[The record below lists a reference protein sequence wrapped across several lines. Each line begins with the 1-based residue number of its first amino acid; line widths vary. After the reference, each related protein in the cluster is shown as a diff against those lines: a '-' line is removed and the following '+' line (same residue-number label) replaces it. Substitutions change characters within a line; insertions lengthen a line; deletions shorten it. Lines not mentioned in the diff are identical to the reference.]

1 MTSAPIYTPF
11 EMTAMGTG
19 HWVKYFEWMN
29 QWKNQIRSLWKWKVL
44 DDLWCQES
52 LQVWEVKRT
61 DHWITKYYTF
71 IDAQVTPVVMKSY
84 IDYTPLWISRL
95 KNYKG
100 NNHGCNYRKNVIN
113 KNDILLILLIFSSIR
128 WIIIYMLRWLK
139 NLHNYHYILSNI
151 QLLVHSLE
159 HPMRPGS
166 HQTQHLHHVF
176 MVIWILYMAFYIT
189 VNIIFCVIV
198 LIQLLFFQ
206 WIRNKSFHTK
216 HKISGKKIYVSTW
229 MLISLIPT
237 NISSKLFAKIHRMQL
252 PIIARKSLYQ
262 LWAKATNVNLD
273 EMRYPLERFVWM
285 YLISFEQ

>member
-29 QWKNQIRSLWKWKVL
+29 QWKNQIRGLWKWKVL

-113 KNDILLILLIFSSIR
+113 KNDI
-128 WIIIYMLRWLK
+128 
-139 NLHNYHYILSNI
+139 
-151 QLLVHSLE
+151 LLVHSLE